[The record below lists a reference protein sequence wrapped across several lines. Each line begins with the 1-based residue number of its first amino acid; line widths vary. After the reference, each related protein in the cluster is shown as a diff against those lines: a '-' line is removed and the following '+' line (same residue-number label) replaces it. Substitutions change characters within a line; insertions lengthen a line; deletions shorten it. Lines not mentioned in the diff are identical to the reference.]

1 MNIKEAEK
9 EVGIRKANIRYYEE
23 QGLITPHRNSDNNYR
38 DYCEEDI
45 ICLKKIKALRML
57 GISVAE
63 IRELKTGGES
73 LNEVVSKRISE
84 IEGEIDELGEIKEM
98 CGIFLKLDQTYE
110 TMDPSLLDMRESLS
124 FKKGALFMKTD
135 RSKNYEKAY
144 QRSIKILTFYALLV
158 MLPTSLNS
166 QHLLHYSL
174 PEWMRLLGM
183 GGTILG
189 GSAAAVFYLLMYRQ
203 KRKERERSEIELSLK
218 TGKH

>member
-23 QGLITPHRNSDNNYR
+23 QGLITPHRNVDNNYR

-57 GISVAE
+57 GISVAQ
-63 IRELKTGGES
+63 IRELQAGGES
-73 LNEVVSKRISE
+73 LSEVVSKRISE
-84 IEGEIDELGEIKEM
+84 IEEEIDGLRELKEM
-98 CGIFLKLDQTYE
+98 CETFLKLDQTYE
-110 TMDPSLLDMRESLS
+110 TMDPSLIDTRESLS
-124 FKKGALFMKTD
+124 FKKGAAFMKTD

-144 QRSIKILTFYALLV
+144 QRSTKILTFYALLV
-158 MLPTSLNS
+158 MLPTSLNL

-183 GGTILG
+183 GGTMLAG
-189 GSAAAVFYLLMYRQ
+189 GAAVAFYLLMYRQ
-203 KRKERERSEIELSLK
+203 KRKEQERSEIDLSMRTRK
-218 TGKH
+218 R